1 MKAPLTAEPPEDAH
15 EPEPPPRGASM
26 FSATINL
33 ANSILGAGTL
43 AIPYAFAGSGV
54 ASGLIFALLTAFLS
68 VLSLPLLL
76 LGAELTGRPA
86 SLYSVC
92 GAAWPGL
99 SLLVD
104 ACVCYGGTIG
114 ASTYLIIATDSLEK
128 VFGGSRAVWTLLAVL
143 TAAPLALLR
152 HVI

>member
-15 EPEPPPRGASM
+15 EPEPPPPRGASM

-68 VLSLPLLL
+68 VLSLQLLL
-76 LGAELTGRPA
+76 LGAELNGRPA

-92 GAAWPGL
+92 GAAWPRMDL
-99 SLLVD
+99 MTPTTPQQRRR
-104 ACVCYGGTIG
+104 C
-114 ASTYLIIATDSLEK
+114 
-128 VFGGSRAVWTLLAVL
+128 
-143 TAAPLALLR
+143 
-152 HVI
+152 